1 MVTGSTE
8 AAAEIGTDAIGE
20 RAQELL
26 DCAMKAGAGEAE
38 VFAQTGRSLSA
49 KMEKGDLSQVQ
60 ADEGS
65 SLGLRVFVDGKLG
78 FASTNQSDPESLEAV
93 AADAVAIARMS
104 PADDANVLP
113 DPEPIEDA
121 ARLGHRMDPAL
132 ASVGV
137 AEVVE
142 RAQAL
147 AARAVE
153 PDARISIDVA
163 SYSVV
168 AGASVVLSSRGV
180 DQRDRDAALT
190 MSLMGFATDGDDTGG
205 MDYRGT
211 VVRDAADVDAELV
224 RVADEVARATIGNLG
239 ATSGESYRGRVAF
252 APAALSSAILGPL
265 FGSASAIAVQ
275 RGRSALADK
284 IGEEIAPGIEVID
297 DPTDRA
303 SAGARAYDREGL
315 PARRFALVED
325 GRLRSY
331 FHNTYSA
338 TVDGTRSTGHA
349 QGGAR
354 GVPGLGLHACVVGPT
369 AADAPADEDAILA
382 QLGSGLYVQR
392 FSGSVDAASGDFSGT
407 AKSARWVE
415 NGRVVRSV
423 REVMLSGNAFEIL
436 RSGITLSQAQETLG
450 GSSRVSWS
458 LADGISVTAG

>member
-8 AAAEIGTDAIGE
+8 AAAEIGTDAIAE

-26 DCAMKAGAGEAE
+26 GRAMDAGAGEAE

-60 ADEGS
+60 ADES
-65 SLGLRVFVDGKLG
+65 SILGLRVFVDGRLG
-78 FASTNQSDPESLEAV
+78 FASTNQTDPDSLAAV
-93 AADAVAIARMS
+93 ATDAVAIARLS
-104 PADDANVLP
+104 PPDEANVLP
-113 DPEPIEDA
+113 DPEAVDDA

-137 AEVVE
+137 GEVVE

-147 AARAVE
+147 AARAAE
-153 PDARISIDVA
+153 PDPRISIDVA

-168 AGASVVLSSRGV
+168 AGASVVLSSKGV

-205 MDYRGT
+205 MDYRGA
-211 VVRDAADVDAELV
+211 VVRDAADVDGELA
-224 RVADEVARATIGNLG
+224 RVADEVARATVGNLG
-239 ATSGESYRGRVAF
+239 ATSGESYRGAVAF
-252 APAALSSAILGPL
+252 APAALASAILGPL

-275 RGRSALADK
+275 RGRSALAGK
-284 IGEEIAPGIEVID
+284 IGEMVAPGIQVID

-303 SAGARAYDREGL
+303 SGGARAYDREGL

-325 GRLRSY
+325 GRLRSF

-369 AADAPADEDAILA
+369 AADAPADEEAVLA
-382 QLGSGLYVQR
+382 ALGSGLYVQR

-415 NGRVVRSV
+415 DGQVVRSV
-423 REVMLSGNAFEIL
+423 REVMLSGNAFEVL
-436 RSGITLSQAQETLG
+436 GAGVTLSRAQEKLG
-450 GSSRVSWS
+450 GSSRVSWG
-458 LADGISVTAG
+458 LVEGVSVTAG